1 MAQENLWQSPNRIK
15 AAIALLLTFVAGY
28 VDVVGFL
35 ALYQVFAANMTGNTV
50 HFANDIVRA
59 NWSQALL
66 PGVTIALFVG
76 GSIFGRSVIEI
87 GARNHLR
94 RIASIA
100 LLMEAVL
107 IGFASL
113 APHKPASGITTAA
126 LCALA
131 AAMGLQTA
139 ILTRVGP
146 LTVHTTFVT
155 GMLNKLAQLA
165 SHYLFV
171 AYDSLRGERRAIEAR
186 TNTRNQALFIFSIW
200 LLYFS
205 GAAAG
210 AALESAFGLR
220 TLVVPVILLGVAI
233 LVDQASPLSL
243 REEQEQLEPGP

>member
-15 AAIALLLTFVAGY
+15 AALALLLTFVAGY

-50 HFANDIVRA
+50 HFADAIVRA

-94 RIASIA
+94 RVASIA

-113 APHKPASGITTAA
+113 ASHKPASAS
-126 LCALA
+126 
-131 AAMGLQTA
+131 
-139 ILTRVGP
+139 RP
-146 LTVHTTFVT
+146 LLSVRWRQQWDCR
-155 GMLNKLAQLA
+155 QL
-165 SHYLFV
+165 F
-171 AYDSLRGERRAIEAR
+171 
-186 TNTRNQALFIFSIW
+186 
-200 LLYFS
+200 
-205 GAAAG
+205 
-210 AALESAFGLR
+210 
-220 TLVVPVILLGVAI
+220 
-233 LVDQASPLSL
+233 
-243 REEQEQLEPGP
+243 